1 MANEHNDDMKEFEE
15 EFDFESEETKH
26 DALPIEDEDALS
38 HPHAPDNHANAQG
51 VSIDKK
57 PSKLPWLIGLA
68 AVGFIGWQG
77 YKVVFHQPT
86 DEVSTP
92 VVKQEAKS
100 QSTKTTLGH
109 SASDVPNVPSQNKPA
124 TLPTQDHAE
133 SNTTMPTQ
141 SAMPNSSMG
150 MQTPGA
156 AASHPDNSA
165 AKTPDLFSPPPAA
178 TGAVA
183 AKPNQLDLLDENMKK
198 SQERMNKLESKFSE
212 LMDSMGSLNQG
223 MSQVTR
229 ELSSISDSVQKL
241 NKDVKTL
248 KSQAQSTQQ
257 AVQPPQTLK
266 QQSDSDMQAVYSGN
280 KYETKSAPP
289 SQTSVG
295 SAATMSV
302 HAIIPG
308 RAWLKSKDGSTL
320 TVTEG
325 DTLDRYGKVLVIDAS
340 NGVVITS
347 SGVTLR

>member
-1 MANEHNDDMKEFEE
+1 MANENNDDMKEFEE
-15 EFDFESEETKH
+15 EFDFESEETKN
-26 DALPIEDEDALS
+26 DALPIEDALS
-38 HPHAPDNHANAQG
+38 QPNAPDNRANAQG
-51 VSIDKK
+51 ISIDKK

-77 YKVVFHQPT
+77 YKIIFSEPT
-86 DEVSTP
+86 DEVSAP
-92 VVKQEAKS
+92 VVKQESKS
-100 QSTKTTLGH
+100 LSSKTT
-109 SASDVPNVPSQNKPA
+109 DVPNIQNKPA
-124 TLPTQDHAE
+124 TLPVQSHPADPNAP
-133 SNTTMPTQ
+133 TTMPD
-141 SAMPNSSMG
+141 SSMG
-150 MQTPGA
+150 MQQTPGA
-156 AASHPDNSA
+156 ITTPSDPS
-165 AKTPDLFSPPPAA
+165 KTPDLFSPPPAA
-178 TGAVA
+178 TGAIV
-183 AKPNQLDLLDENMKK
+183 AKPSQLEALDENIKK

-229 ELSSISDSVQKL
+229 ELSTISDSVQKL

-248 KSQAQSTQQ
+248 KSQTQAQQ
-257 AVQPPQTLK
+257 ATQSPQGLK
-266 QQSDSDMQAVYSGN
+266 QQTDADMQAIYSSNSGN
-280 KYETKSAPP
+280 KYETKPAAPSP
-289 SQTSVG
+289 TLVG

>member
-1 MANEHNDDMKEFEE
+1 MANENNDDMKEFEE
-15 EFDFESEETKH
+15 EFDFESEETKN

-38 HPHAPDNHANAQG
+38 HPNAPDNRSAAQG
-51 VSIDKK
+51 VAIDKK

-77 YKVVFHQPT
+77 YKIIFAQPT

-92 VVKQEAKS
+92 VVKQESKSLSAK
-100 QSTKTTLGH
+100 T
-109 SASDVPNVPSQNKPA
+109 ASDVPTVHAQNKPA
-124 TLPTQDHAE
+124 TLPVQNQPA
-133 SNTTMPTQ
+133 SNVSATPQSGGMPD
-141 SAMPNSSMG
+141 SSMG
-150 MQTPGA
+150 IQQTP
-156 AASHPDNSA
+156 SDPS
-165 AKTPDLFSPPPAA
+165 KTPDLFSPPPAT
-178 TGAVA
+178 TGAIA
-183 AKPNQLDLLDENMKK
+183 APKPNQLDVLDENMKK

-229 ELSSISDSVQKL
+229 ELSTISDSVQKL

-248 KSQAQSTQQ
+248 KSQAQQPTQAAQSSQ
-257 AVQPPQTLK
+257 ALK
-266 QQSDSDMQAVYSGN
+266 QQPDSSDMQPIYSNNANN
-280 KYETKSAPP
+280 KYETKSAAP
-289 SQTSVG
+289 SQTPIG

>member
-1 MANEHNDDMKEFEE
+1 MANENNDDMKEFEE
-15 EFDFESEETKH
+15 EFDFESEEMKN

-38 HPHAPDNHANAQG
+38 QPNAPDNRTNAQG
-51 VSIDKK
+51 VAIDKK

-77 YKVVFHQPT
+77 YKVIFSQPA
-86 DEVSTP
+86 DEVGAPVIKQESKSPSTKITSTP
-92 VVKQEAKS
+92 SV
-100 QSTKTTLGH
+100 
-109 SASDVPNVPSQNKPA
+109 SDVPSVQSQNRPA
-124 TLPTQDHAE
+124 TLPGQTHSDTGN
-133 SNTTMPTQ
+133 STMQ
-141 SAMPNSSMG
+141 NGMPDSSMG
-150 MQTPGA
+150 LQQSSSD
-156 AASHPDNSA
+156 AS
-165 AKTPDLFSPPPAA
+165 KTPDLFSPPPAT
-178 TGAVA
+178 TGTIV
-183 AKPNQLDLLDENMKK
+183 AKPTQLEVLDENMKK

-212 LMDSMGSLNQG
+212 LMDYMGSLNQG

-248 KSQAQSTQQ
+248 KSQAQPAQQ
-257 AVQPPQTLK
+257 ATQSSQTLK
-266 QQSDSDMQAVYSGN
+266 QPTDTDI
-280 KYETKSAPP
+280 KYETKPGTP
-289 SQTSVG
+289 SQMSVG